1 MNFIEQ
7 VFGISPDGGSG
18 VLEFMLVLVPVL
30 TVGVIYTVMAIRR
43 KRV

>member
-30 TVGVIYTVMAIRR
+30 TVGVIYTVRAIRR